1 MRMTVETA
9 VPHRHQPSVRPSF
22 SEGELSRVFSVDA
35 AGAAGAA
42 GFCCPPALGS
52 EGGLVGNLTSS
63 KRPM

>member
-1 MRMTVETA
+1 MRMTVEAA

-22 SEGELSRVFSVDA
+22 SEGELSRVFSAD
-35 AGAAGAA
+35 AAGAA